1 MSDRDQPRQGRC
13 PRWMRVLLGVSLA
26 LNLLVAGLAA
36 GAALRHGRAGGMH
49 AAPHS
54 LAGAMIRELPPQDRR
69 ALSALARDDL
79 ARDGHGDRRAR
90 RRAEAAAVTGAL
102 RAVPFDAAALRAVL
116 DDQTRRRAAVQGELR
131 EFWLARVAAMSDA
144 GRADYADRV
153 EQAMRAGGHR
163 ARLRRG
169 RRD

>member
-116 DDQTRRRAAVQGELR
+116 EGTAEAPAPRD
-131 EFWLARVAAMSDA
+131 VAT
-144 GRADYADRV
+144 
-153 EQAMRAGGHR
+153 EP
-163 ARLRRG
+163 LPRG
-169 RRD
+169 QPLPTTVVDVSAPWPPSISSLPLPPSSVSSPSSP

>member
-102 RAVPFDAAALRAVL
+102 RAVL

-163 ARLRRG
+163 TRHRPG
-169 RRD
+169 WRD